1 MGLDSPVLNDALIA
15 RNHLIEIEGKAERR
29 RVAYHQAIRRLHSS
43 GASMREIAEA
53 LDLSHQRVHQIVN
66 GGEEMTTSTRKKT
79 LLRRL
84 VGRNRKGCE
93 ASREFAGGPGQ
104 LLDRFFVDAR
114 DAMLLAEEE
123 ARALHHDYLGT
134 EHLLLGLMRAERGLA
149 ARLLVAVGADLQGTR
164 DAIER
169 LLGRA
174 ESGGSRSPLP
184 TTPRLKKVVEL
195 SRLEAKESRSTH
207 VRSEHLLLALAR
219 EGEGVGARLLA
230 ELGVV
235 YEALRRRLHRAALA
249 CSFCARSGLDV
260 DHLIAGPGV
269 FICEHCTGDAAR
281 LGLESERQEAGEV
294 AGGLRLV
301 PDETSS
307 ASCSFCGKR
316 RADVDRLV
324 APEAV
329 LQPGGEPRFPVV
341 LSICDQ
347 CLAICQEIQQEEQ
360 RG

>member
-1 MGLDSPVLNDALIA
+1 VL
-15 RNHLIEIEGKAERR
+15 
-29 RVAYHQAIRRLHSS
+29 
-43 GASMREIAEA
+43 
-53 LDLSHQRVHQIVN
+53 
-66 GGEEMTTSTRKKT
+66 
-79 LLRRL
+79 
-84 VGRNRKGCE
+84 
-93 ASREFAGGPGQ
+93 
-104 LLDRFFVDAR
+104 
-114 DAMLLAEEE
+114 
-123 ARALHHDYLGT
+123 
-134 EHLLLGLMRAERGLA
+134 
-149 ARLLVAVGADLQGTR
+149 
-164 DAIER
+164 
-169 LLGRA
+169 
-174 ESGGSRSPLP
+174 
-184 TTPRLKKVVEL
+184 EL

-307 ASCSFCGKR
+307 ASCSFCGKK

-329 LQPGGEPRFPVV
+329 RQPGGDPRFPVV

-347 CLAICQEIQQEEQ
+347 CLALCQEIQQEEQ

>member
-1 MGLDSPVLNDALIA
+1 MELDSPVLNDALIA
-15 RNHLIEIEGKAERR
+15 RNHLIEIEGEAERR

-66 GGEEMTTSTRKKT
+66 EGEEITTSTRKKA

-93 ASREFAGGPGQ
+93 ESRDFAGANGQ

-123 ARALHHDYLGT
+123 ARALHHDFLGT

-174 ESGGSRSPLP
+174 QPGGSRSPLP
-184 TTPRLKKVVEL
+184 ATSRLKKVLEL
-195 SRLEAKESRSTH
+195 SWREAKESRSTH

-230 ELGVV
+230 ERGVV
-235 YEALRRRLHRAALA
+235 YEALRRRLDRAPLA

-281 LGLESERQEAGEV
+281 LGRESERQEAGAV
-294 AGGLRLV
+294 TGGLRLV

-307 ASCSFCGKR
+307 ASCSFCGKKL
-316 RADVDRLV
+316 ADVDRLV

-329 LQPGGEPRFPVV
+329 RQPGGDARFAVV
-341 LSICDQ
+341 PSICDQ